1 MKYLSA
7 KLIKLED
14 RSQRNNLW
22 IDGIKKEPYETWEA
36 YEKNL
41 KYHCG

>member
-1 MKYLSA
+1 MKYISA

-22 IDGIKKEPYETWEA
+22 IDGIKKELYKTWEA
-36 YEKNL
+36 CEKNL